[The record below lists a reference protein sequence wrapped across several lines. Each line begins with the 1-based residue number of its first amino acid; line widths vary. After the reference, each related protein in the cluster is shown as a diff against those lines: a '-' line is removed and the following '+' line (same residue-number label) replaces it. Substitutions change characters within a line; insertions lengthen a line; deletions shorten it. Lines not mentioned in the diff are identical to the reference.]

1 VDPRT
6 VRTMSEVETTGTAE
20 SSVSTTKSFLPRP
33 RIDRYL
39 RRQLARPR
47 VSSGV
52 GVYTTAAIEA
62 LFKEVITAANKEA
75 SALRKKRIGS
85 MSLMKAVRSNP
96 ELSRVFRNYTFFR
109 SERLK
114 YDALDLMTKADR
126 NSVVEK
132 RKDAKKKKES
142 VAAVP
147 EVDEE

>member
-1 VDPRT
+1 
-6 VRTMSEVETTGTAE
+6 M
-20 SSVSTTKSFLPRP
+20 
-33 RIDRYL
+33 
-39 RRQLARPR
+39 
-47 VSSGV
+47 
-52 GVYTTAAIEA
+52 
-62 LFKEVITAANKEA
+62 
-75 SALRKKRIGS
+75 RKKRIGS

>member
-1 VDPRT
+1 
-6 VRTMSEVETTGTAE
+6 MSEVETAETTE

-39 RRQLARPR
+39 RRHLARPR

-52 GVYTTAAIEA
+52 GVYSTAAIEA
-62 LFKEVITAANKEA
+62 LFKGVIVAANKEA
-75 SALRKKRIGS
+75 SASRKKRIGS
-85 MSLMKAVRSNP
+85 TSLMKAVRSNP

-114 YDALDLMTKADR
+114 YDGLDLMTKVDR
-126 NSVVEK
+126 NSAIEK
-132 RKDAKKKKES
+132 REDAKKKKES

-147 EVDEE
+147 AIDEE